1 MRFQAANR
9 LDTRRI
15 TNIFLMIEAELEV
28 FKDFETMSIV
38 RERFICPAFQVSHDL
53 VPYETWA
60 VAEPRGSG

>member
-1 MRFQAANR
+1 
-9 LDTRRI
+9 
-15 TNIFLMIEAELEV
+15 MIEAELEV